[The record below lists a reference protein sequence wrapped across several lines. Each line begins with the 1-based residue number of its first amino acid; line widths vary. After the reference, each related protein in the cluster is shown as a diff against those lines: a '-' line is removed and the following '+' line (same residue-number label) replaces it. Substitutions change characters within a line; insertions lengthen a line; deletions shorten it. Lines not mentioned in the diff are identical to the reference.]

1 MNEWGKVVAVKGK
14 QAVLS
19 IAKKDECDKCGRC
32 RPGRGDDEMIME
44 AVNRAGAQVGD
55 TVEVTDEVNS
65 RAVQLVVHFGIPIT
79 DGIIGGILGY
89 VLARLFNQMDNIFV
103 WVVSVGLISMAI
115 SFVLSRKLL
124 DDVERLKSR
133 KLVVVSIIRKQ
144 DL

>member
-1 MNEWGKVVAVKGK
+1 MNEWGKIVAVKGK

-19 IAKKDECDKCGRC
+19 IPRKEECEKCGRC
-32 RPGRGDDEMIME
+32 RPGRGDDEMVME
-44 AVNRAGAQVGD
+44 AANRAGAQVGD
-55 TVEVTDEVNS
+55 TVEVTDEVS
-65 RAVQLVVHFGIPIT
+65 SPAVQLLVRFGIPLS

-124 DDVERLKSR
+124 GDIERLKSR
-133 KLVVVSIIRKQ
+133 KFIVASIIRKQ